1 MASPNSPRR
10 SADRGPSVPGWDSG
24 RALVGGGLAEEACE
38 GKRNVE
44 PAKVMTPPRELNL
57 GANPAFFGILFC
69 FKGRY
74 FAHGIDLPQL
84 RFGPTNGMLGQ
95 TKAATIMQF
104 I

>member
-1 MASPNSPRR
+1 
-10 SADRGPSVPGWDSG
+10 
-24 RALVGGGLAEEACE
+24 
-38 GKRNVE
+38 
-44 PAKVMTPPRELNL
+44 MTPHRELNL
-57 GANPAFFGILFC
+57 GANPDFFWILFC

-104 I
+104 IEGPRGRAGRHAKRQPELPHADLSSTRAERMEGAVGLWY